1 MMQRESNQ
9 QLWSARV
16 QEQASS
22 GLGIQAWCVRE
33 GLTASAFHYWR
44 KRLVPQSGTMT
55 TLIALPSVGRHAA
68 VPVLEVMTPLGY
80 VIRIAS
86 QEQLGWAKGLLEV
99 LR

>member
-1 MMQRESNQ
+1 MQRESNQ

-16 QEQASS
+16 QEQAAS
-22 GLGIQAWCVRE
+22 GLCIQAWCSRE

-44 KRLVPQSGTMT
+44 KRLVMPSRTAT
-55 TLIALPSVGRHAA
+55 TLIALPSVGVRAE
-68 VPVLEVMTPLGY
+68 PVLEVMTPSGY

-86 QEQLGWAKGLLEV
+86 GEQLGWVKGLLEV

>member
-1 MMQRESNQ
+1 MQRESNQ
-9 QLWSARV
+9 HLWSARL

-44 KRLVPQSGTMT
+44 KRIAMPSQPT
-55 TLIALPSVGRHAA
+55 TKLIALPSVSCGAEPA
-68 VPVLEVMTPLGY
+68 LEVMTPSGY
-80 VIRIAS
+80 VIRITS
-86 QEQLGWAKGLLEV
+86 QEHLGWAKGLFEV

>member
-1 MMQRESNQ
+1 MQRESNQ
-9 QLWSARV
+9 QRWLARL

-44 KRLVPQSGTMT
+44 KRLATPSHPAT
-55 TLIALPSVGRHAA
+55 TLIALPGVGGLAA
-68 VPVLEVMTPLGY
+68 SVLEVMTPSGY

-86 QEQLGWAKGLLEV
+86 LEQLGWAKGLLEV

>member
-1 MMQRESNQ
+1 MQRESNQ
-9 QLWSARV
+9 HLWSARV
-16 QEQASS
+16 QEQAAS
-22 GLGIQAWCVRE
+22 GLGIQAWCARE

-44 KRLVPQSGTMT
+44 KRLAMSSQTAT
-55 TLIALPSVGRHAA
+55 TLIALPSVGVRAE
-68 VPVLEVMTPLGY
+68 PMLEVMTPSGY

>member
-1 MMQRESNQ
+1 MMQKESNQ

-22 GLGIQAWCVRE
+22 GLGIQAWCARE
-33 GLTASAFHYWR
+33 GLTPSAFHYWR
-44 KRLVPQSGTMT
+44 KRLATPARAAT
-55 TLIALPSVGRHAA
+55 TLIALPCVGRQAEA
-68 VPVLEVMTPLGY
+68 VLEVLTPSGY